1 MSSATRAHTNPR
13 SIEFAANGLSFRAF
27 EWLPD
32 GKTPDK
38 TALLTHGNSLDAA
51 SWWMVGPILAA
62 AGYRVLSLDRRGHGL
77 SETVDTGPDSGYE
90 FLDYTED
97 ILAIVDA
104 LSLEDVYLIG
114 HSAGGTEL
122 LLAAALKH
130 DAFERVFVFEPTL
143 SYPAAPDAT
152 LPESAREAIRKTA
165 EKRKS
170 YKSVEDYRKRTLRR
184 PPFSLFQPEVLA
196 AHIQHGFN
204 HNEDGTIDCRCTAE
218 IERKGVRTIIEAMND
233 CYHGDER
240 GEPFHLLS
248 EISIPTVIATAG
260 ASTPIYGKMA
270 AVGLDLIP
278 GVRNVHFPNYN
289 HCVPMEAPEA
299 AAAAILEVAG
309 IPNQ

>member
-1 MSSATRAHTNPR
+1 MSSAARASINPQ
-13 SIEFAANGLSFRAF
+13 SIKFVANGIGFHAF
-27 EWLPD
+27 EWPPQREAS
-32 GKTPDK
+32 GK

-104 LSLEDVYLIG
+104 LSLNEVYLIG

-122 LLAAALKH
+122 LLAAAL
-130 DAFERVFVFEPTL
+130 DPTAFSRVFVFEPTL
-143 SYPAAPDAT
+143 SFPAAPDAT
-152 LPESAREAIRKTA
+152 LPESAREQILKAG
-165 EKRKS
+165 EKAKS
-170 YKSVEDYRKRTLRR
+170 YESVDAYRERTLRR

-196 AHIQHGFN
+196 AHIEHGFD
-204 HNEDGTIDCRCTAE
+204 HHEDGSIHCRCTAE
-218 IERKGVRTIIEAMND
+218 IERKGLRPIMEAMHD
-233 CYHGDER
+233 CYHGDAR

-248 EISIPTVIATAG
+248 EIRTPTVIATAG
-260 ASTPIYGKMA
+260 ASMPIYGKMA

-278 GVRNVHFPNYN
+278 DAENFHFPEYN

-299 AAAAILEVAG
+299 AARAILDFAG
-309 IPNQ
+309 D